1 MPRSRQ
7 RARPAQ
13 PLAGPATGSHVT
25 APGAAPA
32 PGRALPAL
40 ATLGVALASAAL
52 LSACGGGNAAAPA
65 AGASAPAAAASAA
78 RPALTVTVVRAQRGD
93 WAQRLSATGS
103 IAPWQEAVVGAESA
117 GLRLVAVD
125 AQVGDRVRRG
135 QVLARLSTDTLQA
148 EIAQTRAGVAE
159 AEAVLLEAR
168 ANADRARSL
177 QPSGVI
183 STQQAAQ
190 AITAEQTALARVASL
205 KARLQADE
213 LRLAQTRIT
222 APDDGVVSAR
232 AATLGS
238 VVNPGQELFR
248 LIRGERLEWRAE
260 LGAAD
265 LVRLKPGTR
274 ATLVTTAGATVEG
287 TVRLVAPTLDAAT
300 RSGIAYVDLPRGSA
314 ARAGMFARGEFET
327 GQSGALSLPQAAV
340 LLRDGFA
347 QVMVVEDGER
357 VRALKVGTGRRQGER
372 VEITTG
378 LPEGARVVASGAAFL
393 TDGDRVKVVD
403 APPALPAAKPAA
415 TPAAGTGR

>member
-1 MPRSRQ
+1 
-7 RARPAQ
+7 
-13 PLAGPATGSHVT
+13 V
-25 APGAAPA
+25 AA
-32 PGRALPAL
+32 
-40 ATLGVALASAAL
+40 
-52 LSACGGGNAAAPA
+52 
-65 AGASAPAAAASAA
+65 
-78 RPALTVTVVRAQRGD
+78 
-93 WAQRLSATGS
+93 
-103 IAPWQEAVVGAESA
+103 
-117 GLRLVAVD
+117 
-125 AQVGDRVRRG
+125 
-135 QVLARLSTDTLQA
+135 
-148 EIAQTRAGVAE
+148 
-159 AEAVLLEAR
+159 EAR

-190 AITAEQTALARVASL
+190 AITAEQTAVARVASL

-213 LRLAQTRIT
+213 LRLSQTRIV
-222 APDDGVVSAR
+222 APDDGVISAR

-327 GQSGALSLPQAAV
+327 GQSGAPTLPQAAV

-347 QVMVVEDGER
+347 QVMVVEADSR
-357 VRALKVGTGRRQGER
+357 VRALKVGVGRRQGDR
-372 VEITTG
+372 VEITSG
-378 LPEGARVVASGAAFL
+378 LPEGARVVASGGAFL
-393 TDGDRVKVVD
+393 SDGDLVKVVD
-403 APPALPAAKPAA
+403 APPPAPAAPAA
-415 TPAAGTGR
+415 PASR